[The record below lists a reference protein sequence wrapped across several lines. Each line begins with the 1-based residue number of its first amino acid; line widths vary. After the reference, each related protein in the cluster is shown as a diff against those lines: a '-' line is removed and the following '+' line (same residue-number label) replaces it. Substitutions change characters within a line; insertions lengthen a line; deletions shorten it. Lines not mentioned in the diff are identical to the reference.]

1 MKDKK
6 KLFLSIFIAVITI
19 FVYTVFVN
27 VCIEPLIKSKSSF
40 LVAGIIQAVARLVL
54 SVSLWI
60 SINKLFSIKIKI
72 KKAGFIKGFLR
83 YGFILIIAILFQF
96 AGNYQPPE
104 KNFLEALPMIV
115 YFFIVTFAIG
125 IYEEL
130 LCRGLLFN
138 SFENYF
144 GDTKTGI
151 YLSAIFSSLV
161 FGIMHLINLIWSPS
175 LIISTTCQVI
185 YATFVGFLFC
195 VIYYRS
201 ENLISCMLLHGIFDF
216 TAYFWFTF
224 SDNLFQQ
231 TLNSNS
237 IDISIG
243 NGVLLILLSSTFVIS
258 GIFQLRKEFGNKT
271 LNMKK

>member
-1 MKDKK
+1 MGNKK
-6 KLFLSIFIAVITI
+6 KLFLSIFIAVII
-19 FVYTVFVN
+19 ILFYAVFVN
-27 VCIEPLIKSKSSF
+27 VCIAPLIKNKSSF
-40 LVAGIIQAVARLVL
+40 LAAGIIQAVARLVL
-54 SVSLWI
+54 SVILWI
-60 SINKLFSIKIKI
+60 LINRLFNIKIKI
-72 KKAGFIKGFLR
+72 KKAGFIKGFLW
-83 YGFILIIAILFQF
+83 YGFILIIAVLFQL

-115 YFFIVTFAIG
+115 YFFIVTLAIG
-125 IYEEL
+125 MYEEL

-144 GDTKTGI
+144 GDTKKGI
-151 YLSAIFSSLV
+151 YISAIFSSLV
-161 FGIMHLINLIWSPS
+161 FGIMHLMNLIWSPS

-201 ENLISCMLLHGIFDF
+201 KNLISCMLLHGIFDF
-216 TAYFWFTF
+216 TAYFWFAF

-231 TLNSNS
+231 TLDSNS
-237 IDISIG
+237 VDISIG

-258 GIFQLRKEFGNKT
+258 GILQLRKEFSNKT
-271 LNMKK
+271 LDMKK